1 MGQVENIHR
10 QLPKA
15 SFWPL
20 TTEHQARFAHRA
32 GAVEDIAFLSL
43 EHAFA
48 ENPLATTY
56 NKILRLSHPNHG

>member
-15 SFWPL
+15 SFWRL
-20 TTEHQARFAHRA
+20 TTEHQALFAQA